1 MFSPYLKCFLYFLG
15 MDTRKKKLE
24 TLFCFLTKK
33 FNCHHVINFIYSTV
47 NQLLLMFHVQC
58 ACINSVIFYA
68 AELGHPRGLRQFPE
82 RKLGQKILFYTV
94 HLQIFPLLES
104 EVRNSVADPDPKDPY
119 IIVTDPD
126 PKCFPRIQIST
137 SLTPPPPAPLT
148 PCP

>member
-1 MFSPYLKCFLYFLG
+1 
-15 MDTRKKKLE
+15 
-24 TLFCFLTKK
+24 
-33 FNCHHVINFIYSTV
+33 
-47 NQLLLMFHVQC
+47 MFHVQC

-68 AELGHPRGLRQFPE
+68 AELGHPRGLRQFPD

-137 SLTPPPPAPLT
+137 SLTPPPPAPRPPHPLSLIPHLLPLSPVT
-148 PCP
+148 P